1 MNNFVY
7 LFLDVVIGGGVVC
20 GGDILRGTNSNAGDL
35 ALKRIGSP
43 GQGSLLLEHAPS
55 FLLFNKLG
63 KAGVKKLKITQLS
76 EVSSERRQMFDQ
88 WVEQAVQALYLAAIN
103 IHSLLDTEA
112 VVLAS
117 RLPRELMQYFIQRMG
132 VMLEPE
138 HQLDPGQSLPKLL
151 EGENRGDVHALGA
164 AMAHYYHRYA
174 TTPSILPRQTF

>member
-7 LFLDVVIGGGVVC
+7 FCLDVVIGGGVVC

-63 KAGVKKLKITQLS
+63 KAGVKKLKITRLS
-76 EVSSERRQMFDQ
+76 EVSSEWCQMFDQ
-88 WVEQAVQALYLAAIN
+88 GVEQAVQALYLAAIN
-103 IHSLLDTEA
+103 IHNLLDTEA

-117 RLPRELMQYFIQRMG
+117 RLPRELMQYFIQRME
-132 VMLEPE
+132 VILEPE
-138 HQLDPGQSLPKLL
+138 HQLDPGQSLLKLL

>member
-88 WVEQAVQALYLAAIN
+88 WVEQAAPALSLAVID

-112 VVLAS
+112 VVLTS
-117 RLPRELMQYFIQRMG
+117 RLPRELMQYFIQLME
-132 VMLEPE
+132 VILEQKY
-138 HQLDPGQSLPKLL
+138 QLDLGQSLPKLL
-151 EGENRGDVHALGA
+151 EEGNRSDFHALAA
-164 AMAHYYHRYA
+164 AMVPYYQRYA
-174 TTPSILPRQTF
+174 TTFSILPRQTF

>member
-1 MNNFVY
+1 
-7 LFLDVVIGGGVVC
+7 
-20 GGDILRGTNSNAGDL
+20 
-35 ALKRIGSP
+35 
-43 GQGSLLLEHAPS
+43 
-55 FLLFNKLG
+55 
-63 KAGVKKLKITQLS
+63 
-76 EVSSERRQMFDQ
+76 
-88 WVEQAVQALYLAAIN
+88 LAAIN

-112 VVLAS
+112 VALAS